1 MKLVDTSIK
10 KPVTVT
16 VGVILLVLFGL
27 ISLFR
32 IPIQLTPNVDM
43 PEISVETVWTGA
55 SPLEV
60 EREIVDVQ
68 EDELKNVEGLDKMK
82 SESRDSLAYI
92 NLMFEIGTDPD
103 AALLKVSNKLDQVKK
118 YPDDMDKPTIKSGGR
133 HEDAIAWIILGAR
146 DEYRGVLSHE
156 YDFCD
161 EYLKPRIERIAG
173 VASSN
178 IYGGQERELQVI
190 VDPDAMAARRV
201 TIREL
206 MTALDVENKNISA
219 GDFDEGKRRYITRTV
234 GEYESPEDVAR
245 VIIKRV
251 NGTPITVGDVAR
263 VCLGYEDIEVVVR
276 HEGIPTIVMN
286 AVRETGANVLVVMKK
301 IEEALDEL
309 NSGILKDRG
318 LYLEQVYDETDY
330 IHGAIRL
337 VRQNIFIGGALAII
351 VLLVFLRNV
360 TSTLI
365 VSLAIPISIVGTFLL
380 MTLFGRNINVVSLA
394 GMSFAIGM
402 VVDNSIVV
410 FENIFRHREM
420 GKPRLQAARDGTVEV
435 WGAVLAST
443 LTTIAVFVPILFV
456 EEEAGQLFRDIAI
469 AISSAVGLS
478 LLVSMTVIPSLSSRI
493 LGKVE
498 RIEPS
503 RKRSWSLYRLASGFT
518 GGITRFVYWMCGRVW
533 ARLAM
538 AALMTGLAIGM
549 AWFLMP
555 ETEYLPEGNRE
566 ILFGIL
572 LPPPGYNLDE
582 LQEIAKRVEKD
593 VLPLIEHEE
602 KSEAADRLNLPPV
615 KNYFYVAWGEEVFMG
630 IVSKIQERT
639 RELLPYAYGVLKKI
653 PGMIAIV
660 QQPSLFATGIG
671 EGRSIEIEIKGP
683 ALERLIAL
691 GRQIFGQVAQ
701 LMPDAQ
707 VRPIPSLDLGN
718 PEMRVIPNRDRLTRL
733 GMTTADLGKTVDAL
747 VDGAKASDY
756 RLYGDEIDLVVKGE
770 EKRIE
775 RIQDLAGLLIQT
787 PGGERVTLGS
797 LAWVRLEEGPTQIN
811 HINSERA
818 ITIQVIPPPEVP
830 LETAMALVR
839 DKIVGPIKARGELGS
854 LYRID
859 LSGTADDLTRTRRAL
874 QWNVILALVISY
886 LLMSALFENFFYP
899 FIIMFSV
906 PLAAAGGFIGLLL
919 VNLFITY
926 QALDIVTMLGFVILV
941 GIVVN
946 NAILIVHQALNN
958 MRYASMLS
966 REAIRESVRSR
977 IRPIYM
983 SSVTSVFGMMPLVL
997 TPGAGSEF
1005 YRGLGSVVVGGLLVS
1020 TVFTIFLVPA
1030 LLSLALDASAAIKR
1044 ALHHDPSRQPL
1055 KMKGQEGPPPPCP

>member
-1 MKLVDTSIK
+1 MKLVDVAIK

-16 VGVILLVLFGL
+16 VGVILLILFGL

-43 PEISVETVWTGA
+43 PQISVTTRWRGA

-60 EREIVDVQ
+60 EREIIDVQ
-68 EDELKNVEGLDKMK
+68 EEELKNVKGLDTMK
-82 SESRDSLAYI
+82 SESADGEGYI
-92 NLMFEIGTDPD
+92 NLEFEIGTDTD
-103 AALLKVSNKLDQVKK
+103 EARLRVSNKLDQVQEYPEDVKK
-118 YPDDMDKPTIKSGGR
+118 PVITSGGR
-133 HEDAIAWIILGAR
+133 HEEAIAWIILQALEG
-146 DEYRGVLSHE
+146 YTGVLTHE

-161 EYLKPRIERIAG
+161 DYIKPRLERIPG

-190 VDPDAMAARRV
+190 VNSSALAARNI
-201 TIREL
+201 TISEL
-206 MTALDVENKNISA
+206 MRALDAENRNISA
-219 GDFDEGKRRYITRTV
+219 GDFDEGKRRYIARTV
-234 GEYESPEDVAR
+234 GEYETPEDVAK
-245 VIIKRV
+245 VIIKRI
-251 NGTPITVGDVAR
+251 NGAPITVGDVAR
-263 VCLGYEDIEVVVR
+263 VTLGHEDIEVVVR
-276 HEGIPTIVMN
+276 HEGVPTIVLN
-286 AVRETGANVLVVMKK
+286 AVREAGTNVLEVMQKVR
-301 IEEALDEL
+301 EALEEL
-309 NSGILKDRG
+309 NSGLLKDRR
-318 LYLEQVYDETDY
+318 LQLVQAYDETNY
-330 IHGAIRL
+330 IYGAIRL
-337 VRQNIFIGGALAII
+337 VRQNILVGGTLAII
-351 VLLVFLRNV
+351 VLLIFLRNV
-360 TSTLI
+360 SSTLI
-365 VSLAIPISIVGTFLL
+365 VSFAIPISVVGTFLL

-410 FENIFRHREM
+410 LENIFRHREM
-420 GKPRLQAARDGTVEV
+420 GKSRVQAAHDGTVEV

-443 LTTIAVFVPILFV
+443 LTTIAVFVPIVFV

-478 LLVSMTVIPSLSSRI
+478 LLVSITVIPTLSSRI
-493 LGKVE
+493 LRMGTAKE
-498 RIEPS
+498 SKAPR
-503 RKRSWSLYRLASGFT
+503 RWWSIYWLASKITDAVT
-518 GGITRFVYWMCGRVW
+518 GFVYWMCGRVSR
-533 ARLAM
+533 RLGVAVV
-538 AALMTGLAIGM
+538 MTGLALAM
-549 AWFLMP
+549 AVFLMP
-555 ETEYLPEGNRE
+555 KTEYLPEGDRE

-572 LPPPGYNLDE
+572 LPPPGYNMGE
-582 LQEIAKRVEKD
+582 LSEIAKTIEAD
-593 VLPLIEHEE
+593 ILPLIEHEKE
-602 KSEAADRLNLPPV
+602 SEAAEKLNLPPV
-615 KNYFYVAWGEEVFMG
+615 ENFFYVAFGQQVFMG
-630 IVSKIQERT
+630 VISAIQERT
-639 RELLPYAYGVLKKI
+639 RELIPYVYGVLSKI

-660 QQPSLFATGIG
+660 QQPSLFSSGIG

-683 ALERLIAL
+683 DLDRLIAL
-691 GRQIFGQVAQ
+691 GREIFGQVMQ
-701 LMPDAQ
+701 HLPGAQ

-718 PEMRVIPNRDRLTRL
+718 PEMRVIPNRDRLTRV
-733 GMTTADLGKTVDAL
+733 GMTTADLGTTVDAL

-756 RLYGDEIDLVVKGE
+756 RIHGEEIDLVVKGE
-770 EKRIE
+770 EAKLKRT
-775 RIQDLAGLLIQT
+775 QDLAGLLIQT
-787 PGGERVTLGS
+787 PKGERVTLGS
-797 LAWVRLEEGPTQIN
+797 LADIRLEEGPTQIN
-811 HINSERA
+811 RIDSERA
-818 ITIQVIPPPEVP
+818 ITIQVIPSTEIP
-830 LETAMALVR
+830 LETAMAIVR

-859 LSGTADDLTRTRRAL
+859 LSGTADDLTRTRSAL
-874 QWNVILALVISY
+874 QWNLILALVISY

-906 PLAAAGGFIGLLL
+906 PLAAAGGFIGLFL
-919 VNLFITY
+919 VNVFITY

-958 MRYASMLS
+958 MRHDSMPP

-1030 LLSLALDASAAIKR
+1030 LLSLVLDAFAALKK
-1044 ALHHDPSRQPL
+1044 ASNTLMSRS
-1055 KMKGQEGPPPPCP
+1055 